1 MTINLNFLRHTKND
15 YATMLE
21 GFSTN
26 EGAKGK
32 SNKRARKGNLK
43 TESEYGRKKKN

>member
-1 MTINLNFLRHTKND
+1 MKND
-15 YATMLE
+15 HATMLE

-43 TESEYGRKKKN
+43 NESDYGRKKKN

>member
-1 MTINLNFLRHTKND
+1 MSFSLNFLRYMKND
-15 YATMLE
+15 HATMLE

-32 SNKRARKGNLK
+32 SNKRARKTNIKNEGD
-43 TESEYGRKKKN
+43 YGRKKKN